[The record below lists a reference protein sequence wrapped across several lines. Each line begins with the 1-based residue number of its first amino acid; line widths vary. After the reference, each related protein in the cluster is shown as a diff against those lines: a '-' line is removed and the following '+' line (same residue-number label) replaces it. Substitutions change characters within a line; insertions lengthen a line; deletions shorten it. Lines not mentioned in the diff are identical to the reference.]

1 MTRVLTVVVADDS
14 VLLREGVAGV
24 LSRFGHEVVA
34 SVGDADALEEAVR
47 EHGPDLVVTDVRMPP
62 GYSDEGLLA
71 AVRIRR
77 SRPDLGIIVL
87 SQYVQPAYASEL
99 LEIDAPAGVGYLLK
113 ERIGDVAE
121 FADAV
126 TKVSSG
132 GTVLDREVV
141 RVMLAARASPLARLA
156 PREREV
162 LDLMAR
168 GEANAAIARLLV
180 VSDAA
185 VSKHIGSIFTKLD
198 LDPQTDG
205 HRRVLAVLAY
215 LNR

>member
-1 MTRVLTVVVADDS
+1 MTRALAVVVADDS

-24 LSRFGHEVVA
+24 LGRFGHEVVA
-34 SVGDADALEEAVR
+34 AVGDADALEGAVR
-47 EHGPDLVVTDVRMPP
+47 EHDPDLVVTDVRMPP
-62 GYSDEGLLA
+62 GYADEGLLA

-77 SRPDLGIIVL
+77 ERPGLGIIVL
-87 SQYVQPAYASEL
+87 SQYVQPAYASDL
-99 LEIDAPAGVGYLLK
+99 LEIDAPGGVGYLLK
-113 ERIGDVAE
+113 ERIGDVEE
-121 FADAV
+121 FAEAV
-126 TKVSSG
+126 TKVASG

-141 RVMLAARASPLARLA
+141 RVMLAARSSPLSRLA

-162 LDLMAR
+162 LSLMAR
-168 GEANAAIARLLV
+168 GESNTAIARLLV

-198 LDPQTDG
+198 LDPRVDG

-215 LNR
+215 LDR

>member
-1 MTRVLTVVVADDS
+1 MTRALAVVVADDS

-24 LSRFGHEVVA
+24 LGRFGHEVVA
-34 SVGDADALEEAVR
+34 AVGDADALEGAVR
-47 EHGPDLVVTDVRMPP
+47 EHDPDLVVTDVRIPP
-62 GYSDEGLLA
+62 GYADEGLLA

-77 SRPDLGIIVL
+77 ERPGLGIIVL
-87 SQYVQPAYASEL
+87 SQYVQPAYASDL
-99 LEIDAPAGVGYLLK
+99 LEIDAPGGVGYLLK
-113 ERIGDVAE
+113 ERIGDVEE
-121 FADAV
+121 FAEAV
-126 TKVSSG
+126 TKVASG

-141 RVMLAARASPLARLA
+141 RVMLAARSSPLNRLA

-162 LDLMAR
+162 LSLMAR
-168 GEANAAIARLLV
+168 GESNAAIARLLV

-198 LDPQTDG
+198 LDPRVDG

-215 LNR
+215 LDR

>member
-1 MTRVLTVVVADDS
+1 MTSALTVVVADDS

-24 LSRFGHEVVA
+24 LNRFGHEVVA

-47 EHGPDLVVTDVRMPP
+47 EHEPELVVTDVRMPP

-71 AVRIRR
+71 AVRIRC

-99 LEIDAPAGVGYLLK
+99 LEIDAPGGVGYLLK

-126 TKVSSG
+126 AKVSSG

-141 RVMLAARASPLARLA
+141 RVMLAARSSPLARLA

-168 GEANAAIARLLV
+168 GESQRATPRPHAV
-180 VSDAA
+180 FDATGNKNIHS
-185 VSKHIGSIFTKLD
+185 VFT
-198 LDPQTDG
+198 
-205 HRRVLAVLAY
+205 
-215 LNR
+215 